1 MREAGR
7 ERERKGDIEKVRG
20 RERQGKRVGEREWGR
35 EWGREGI
42 IWRKSLSEKKIVSML
57 HIKK

>member
-35 EWGREGI
+35 EGI
-42 IWRKSLSEKKIVSML
+42 IWRK
-57 HIKK
+57 